1 MPKFFVFRVRVGV
14 KVCFLLLERMIQIFS
29 NSGLLFCAVLSKTLF
44 ARLSAWAAAEDVCK
58 VEVVC
63 HANTLVEVIILL
75 GRWYVPEGLQ

>member
-1 MPKFFVFRVRVGV
+1 VLSLPKSTRVRV
-14 KVCFLLLERMIQIFS
+14 KVCFLLLLERVIQIFS

-44 ARLSAWAAAEDVCK
+44 ARLFAGAAAEDVCK
-58 VEVVC
+58 VGVVC

>member
-1 MPKFFVFRVRVGV
+1 MECRGWHGLGLTFVFFFFF
-14 KVCFLLLERMIQIFS
+14 KDDTNPFEFWA
-29 NSGLLFCAVLSKTLF
+29 LFCAVLSKTLF

-63 HANTLVEVIILL
+63 HANTLVEVILL

>member
-1 MPKFFVFRVRVGV
+1 M
-14 KVCFLLLERMIQIFS
+14 
-29 NSGLLFCAVLSKTLF
+29 TLF

-63 HANTLVEVIILL
+63 HANTLGEVIILL

>member
-1 MPKFFVFRVRVGV
+1 MRGGKS
-14 KVCFLLLERMIQIFS
+14 LFS
-29 NSGLLFCAVLSKTLF
+29 SSLKDDTNLFEFWALFCAVLSKTLF

-63 HANTLVEVIILL
+63 HANTLGEVIILL

>member
-1 MPKFFVFRVRVGV
+1 
-14 KVCFLLLERMIQIFS
+14 MIQIFS

-44 ARLSAWAAAEDVCK
+44 ARLSAGAAAEDVCK

-63 HANTLVEVIILL
+63 HANTLGEVIILL